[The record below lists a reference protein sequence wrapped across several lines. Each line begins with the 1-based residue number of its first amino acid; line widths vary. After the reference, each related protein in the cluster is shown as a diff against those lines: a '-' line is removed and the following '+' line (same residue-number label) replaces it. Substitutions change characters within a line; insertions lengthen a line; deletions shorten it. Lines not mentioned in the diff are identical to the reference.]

1 MPFKIRPTNTT
12 ESKSYNG
19 IHYDLL
25 GRIGDIAR
33 RGFYPQEAATLKKDE
48 VKRLNIDLERIA
60 ERMES
65 VNKMIDV
72 AAKRAAAKK

>member
-1 MPFKIRPTNTT
+1 MSFKFPTAV
-12 ESKSYNG
+12 SMDLKKYNG
-19 IHYDLL
+19 IDFDVL

-48 VKRLNIDLERIA
+48 VKRLNEDLRRVA
-60 ERMES
+60 ERME
-65 VNKMIDV
+65 NIGKLMDT